1 MRKPMHLLW
10 QGLIT
15 IVLFSLNV
23 CWISGANLKR
33 IMKMNNNQYEN
44 LHDLV
49 FILEINVSKIN
60 QFMLFF
66 IFKICTSLLTR
77 KYYEILQP

>member
-1 MRKPMHLLW
+1 
-10 QGLIT
+10 
-15 IVLFSLNV
+15 
-23 CWISGANLKR
+23 
-33 IMKMNNNQYEN
+33 MNNNQYEN